1 MLLADMLHSIIREIT
16 ALSTHNNENVRG
28 AAIVNVV
35 LFGLICLLIFPLVN
49 IVLFLLY
56 IYAED
61 KSKYDNYAV
70 VLCRRIIIA
79 TIQTLG
85 AILYFYGDNIGYIT
99 QNYSEELGCGDQCI
113 LNNQIAAIMTLGL
126 ALIILHFF
134 PITFTQLDVIIND
147 GCSKSNWNDKTS
159 KWNYG
164 LNMITIIVKIDIV
177 YTAVAIMTQTDEF
190 CGHIDVAL
198 SGTFIALCMVVGVAF
213 IFLGFL
219 YTLTKIDKDYA
230 LIITVV
236 SFILLVPSLC
246 MYLLADNQ
254 QPLDCGFNCD
264 TLAANQTLNEI
275 SCSAQINNGVRLLFM
290 LLCLGFVAPLSF
302 IWICTGMWSK
312 KTEEEVID
320 GPENNIELEDKTK

>member
-1 MLLADMLHSIIREIT
+1 MFHSIIREIT
-16 ALSTHNNENVRG
+16 ALATRNNENLRG
-28 AAIVNVV
+28 AAIINVV
-35 LFGLICLLIFPLVN
+35 FLSLICLLIFPLVN
-49 IVLFLLY
+49 TVLFLIT

-61 KSKYDNYAV
+61 KSKYDNYTA

-85 AILYFYGDNIGYIT
+85 AMFYIYGDNIGYIL

-113 LNNQIAAIMTLGL
+113 LSNQIAAIMTLGL

-134 PITFTQLDVIIND
+134 PITFTQLDVVINN
-147 GCSKSNWNDKTS
+147 GCSKSNWNDETS

-164 LNMITIIVKIDIV
+164 LDMITIIVKIDII

-198 SGTFIALCMVVGVAF
+198 SSTFIALCMVVGVAF
-213 IFLGFL
+213 IFVGLL
-219 YTLTKIDKDYA
+219 HSLTKLDTDYA
-230 LIITVV
+230 LVIAVV
-236 SFILLVPSLC
+236 SFVLLVPSVC

-275 SCSAQINNGVRLLFM
+275 SCLAQINSGVRLLFM
-290 LLCLGFVAPLSF
+290 LLCIGFVAPLSF
-302 IWICTGMWSK
+302 VRIYTGIWTK
-312 KTEEEVID
+312 KTEDEVVD
-320 GPENNIELEDKTK
+320 VPENNIELEDKTK